1 MLNKYPTTMIPKI
14 QIPMNRNKSFGLTA
28 FFNIINDGRLSVVTA
43 IIKDRTVP
51 SWAPFANRASAIGIV
66 PKISAYIGTPTI
78 VAKTTPNGFLLPKI
92 FSTQV

>member
-51 SWAPFANRASAIGIV
+51 SWAPFDNRASAIGIL